1 MAGLYLA
8 VITFRN
14 IRFTRTHENIDAQA
28 FCCVCLQHFLMQSQS
43 FVCPRLKIKR
53 DGSLTVFAEVVK

>member
-1 MAGLYLA
+1 MAGLYVA

-28 FCCVCLQHFLMQSQS
+28 FCCV
-43 FVCPRLKIKR
+43 
-53 DGSLTVFAEVVK
+53 